1 MNYQKI
7 NKVSGLLSIS
17 FVLLLLLAG
26 GFVRSTGSG
35 MGCPDWPKCFD
46 GYIPPTDISQ
56 LPANYQDIHLQKRIK
71 KVQKFANL
79 LNKIGFKK
87 ESEKLLNDPSIYLPE
102 EFNVRKAWTE
112 YVNRIIGVLSGMF
125 SLAFFLTLFK
135 TKFRSNKKQF
145 WFGVL
150 GFFFMLFN
158 GWLGS
163 IVVAT
168 NLFSIIVSIHYLL
181 AYAALLFFMLS
192 VFAPQL
198 NQNNASLLKYKWW
211 IVFLLILSLVQ
222 ILFGTQLRHSSDVA
236 ISNGSLYANNTM
248 NLDSLGFSFY
258 VHRALALVV
267 IFFTAFILFKNKTM
281 KDKLSFNLLIT
292 VLASLCLQYLSGVF
306 NLRFQFPL
314 IFQVLHIFLAG
325 IIFTITVYLCQLVFN
340 SKVR

>member
-1 MNYQKI
+1 LNYQKI

-46 GYIPPTDISQ
+46 GYIPPSDVSQ
-56 LPANYQDIHLQKRIK
+56 LPPNYQDVHLQKRIK
-71 KVQKFANL
+71 KVNKFAGL
-79 LNKIGFKK
+79 LKSIGFKK
-87 ESEKLLNDPSIYLPE
+87 EAEQLLNDNTVYLPE

-112 YVNRIIGVLSGMF
+112 YINRIIGVLSGLF
-125 SLAFFLTLFK
+125 SLVFFLTLFK
-135 TKFRSNKKQF
+135 TKFNSNKKQF
-145 WFGVL
+145 WFGIL

-181 AYAALLFFMLS
+181 AYAALVFFMLS

-198 NQNNASLLKYKWW
+198 NENNINLIKYKWW

-222 ILFGTQLRHSSDVA
+222 ILFGTQLRHTSDLA
-236 ISNGSLYANNTM
+236 IANGTLYANNTM

-258 VHRALALVV
+258 LHRALALVV
-267 IFFTAFILFKNKTM
+267 IFFTGFILFKNKSM
-281 KDKLSFNLLIT
+281 KDKLSLNLLIV
-292 VLASLCLQYLSGVF
+292 VLALLCLQYLSGVF

-314 IFQVLHIFLAG
+314 VFQVMHVFLAG
-325 IIFTITVYLCQLVFN
+325 VIFTITVYLCQLIFN
-340 SKVR
+340 PKIR